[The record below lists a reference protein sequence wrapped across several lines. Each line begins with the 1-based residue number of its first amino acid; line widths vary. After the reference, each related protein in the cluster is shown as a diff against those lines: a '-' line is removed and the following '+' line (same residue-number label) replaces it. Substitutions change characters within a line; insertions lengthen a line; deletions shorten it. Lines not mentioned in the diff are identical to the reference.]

1 MLTKVIFEF
10 ATPREAREFLNSIPD
25 AAPIAQQEMVAT
37 DVRTTIGAPAET
49 AVTADGAVV
58 GTPKATRKPRAAK
71 ESAPVTPAPQVTDSD
86 RETVATQ
93 QVAATQTAAP
103 ATEVPA
109 QAPLAVADST
119 VAPDA
124 AAPTTDDAKAVL
136 EAVFNAKGFQGA
148 QQLIST
154 FGVSKLRD
162 LPVEEYATFIAH
174 AKAMVA

>member
-25 AAPIAQQEMVAT
+25 AAPIAQQETVAT
-37 DVRTTIGAPAET
+37 DVRTTVEKAP
-49 AVTADGAVV
+49 
-58 GTPKATRKPRAAK
+58 RKPRTPK
-71 ESAPVTPAPQVTDSD
+71 ESAPVAPAPAASSSPAP
-86 RETVATQ
+86 VATQ
-93 QVAATQTAAP
+93 QEAATQPAAP
-103 ATEVPA
+103 AANGPTKVDEPTTPA
-109 QAPLAVADST
+109 PV
-119 VAPDA
+119 A
-124 AAPTTDDAKAVL
+124 AAPTTDDAKAAL

-174 AKAMVA
+174 AKGMVA